1 MNKPIAIV
9 LGGTSPHVLLVN
21 KLHDRGYYVLL
32 VDYLPNPP
40 AKKIADEHIQASTLD
55 KEQVLAIA
63 KERKA
68 SLVISTCIDQ
78 ANSVCCYV
86 AEKLN
91 LPHPYSYETS
101 LYVTN
106 KGLMKFRMKE
116 FDVPSSPFVLTK
128 DSKQI
133 DWSMVSFPC
142 VVKPVDCNSSKG
154 VHRADS
160 IEEAEPFVEEA
171 IRLSQTGEAI
181 IEGFCAG
188 DEIQVD
194 CVALED
200 GADVV
205 MTRSKVKVAGGNET
219 VLNSFGSIVP
229 AQVSETVNA
238 QLKQIAVNIAKGF
251 GLRNTPFFYQAI
263 VTGNQVN
270 VLEFAPRVGGGLS
283 YYMIKNFVGFD
294 AVEAAVDS
302 FLGVPIHTGYHAPEK
317 LYRTCL
323 LYSKPCVF
331 DHIEGLEAL
340 KEEGIVKEIFITKNR
355 GDEIDGDMRSSN
367 RVGSFIVE
375 AQSLD
380 ELKDK
385 TENSFKRIK
394 IMDVIGNN
402 QIINILPPPVRVVW
416 LIYSQGRSI
425 GYHLCEPQC
434 SHSFEERRAA

>member
-1 MNKPIAIV
+1 MKQIAIV
-9 LGGTSPHVLLVN
+9 LGGTSPHVMLVD
-21 KLHDRGYYVLL
+21 KLHERGYYVVL

-40 AKKIADEHIQASTLD
+40 AKQVADEHVQASTLD
-55 KEQVLAIA
+55 KEKVLAIA
-63 KERKA
+63 KDKGA

-86 AEKLN
+86 AEQLG

-106 KGLMKFRMKE
+106 KGLMKGRMMA
-116 FDVPSSPFVLTK
+116 FDVPSSSFMLTK
-128 DSKQI
+128 SVDSI
-133 DWSMVSFPC
+133 DWTQVSFPC

-160 IEEAEPFVEEA
+160 IDEAKPFIEEA
-171 IRLSQTGEAI
+171 IKLSQTGEAI

-194 CVALED
+194 CVAMED

-205 MTRSKVKVAGGNET
+205 MTRSKVKVAGSNES

-229 AQVSETVNA
+229 AQITDKVLPK
-238 QLKQIAVNIAKGF
+238 LKKIAVNIAKGF

-263 VTGNQVN
+263 VSDDEVN

-302 FLGVPIHTGYHAPEK
+302 FLGKKINNSHHVPERV
-317 LYRTCL
+317 YRTCL
-323 LYSKPCVF
+323 LYAKPCTF
-331 DHIEGLEAL
+331 DHIEGMENL
-340 KEEGIVKEIFITKNR
+340 KASGIIKEVFLTKNK
-355 GDEIDGDMRSSN
+355 GDVIDGDMRSSN
-367 RVGSFIVE
+367 RVGSFVVE
-375 AQSLD
+375 ASTVRELNERVKYCLD
-380 ELKDK
+380 NVGVIDVEG
-385 TENSFKRIK
+385 ENMILRIS
-394 IMDVIGNN
+394 D
-402 QIINILPPPVRVVW
+402 
-416 LIYSQGRSI
+416 YA
-425 GYHLCEPQC
+425 C
-434 SHSFEERRAA
+434 